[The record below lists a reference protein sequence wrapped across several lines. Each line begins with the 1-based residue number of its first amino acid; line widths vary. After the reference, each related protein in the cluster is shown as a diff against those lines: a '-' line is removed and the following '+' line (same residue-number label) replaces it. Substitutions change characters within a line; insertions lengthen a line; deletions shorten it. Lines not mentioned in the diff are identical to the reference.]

1 MARALV
7 LLAHGSR
14 DPAWSRPL
22 ATLADTL
29 AARDVE
35 LDVRIAYVEIQTPAL
50 AQVIDELA
58 TYTTDIHVLPVFWAA
73 GGHVARDLPR
83 LLDDAQARHPTL
95 RLRALPP
102 LADLPGLLDFVATQA
117 LALTRRNDQPA
128 TRLTAIDTSI
138 P

>member
-1 MARALV
+1 MAHALI

-22 ATLADTL
+22 AALADTL

-58 TYTTDIHVLPVFWAA
+58 SHTADIHVLPVFWAA
-73 GGHVARDLPR
+73 GGHVSRDLPK
-83 LLDDAQARHPTL
+83 LLDDAQTRHPTL

-102 LADLPGLLDFVATQA
+102 LADLPGMLDFVATQA
-117 LALTRRNDQPA
+117 LALARRGDQPA
-128 TRLTAIDTSI
+128 TRRTSIETSI

>member
-1 MARALV
+1 MSRALI

-14 DPAWSRPL
+14 DPAWSLPL
-22 ATLADTL
+22 AALADAL

-35 LDVRIAYVEIQTPAL
+35 LDVRVAYVEIQAPLL

-58 TYTTDIHVLPVFWAA
+58 TAATDIDVLPVFWAA
-73 GGHVARDLPR
+73 GGHVARDLPV
-83 LLDDAQARHPTL
+83 LLDDALARHPAL

-102 LADLPGLLDFVATQA
+102 LSELPGMIDYVAAQA
-117 LALTRRNDQPA
+117 LALTRRGAQPA
-128 TRLTAIDTSI
+128 TRRTAIATSI